1 MNDGWGGCGDNDEAA
16 SVSTVGP
23 GSTRC
28 ARLRRHLRRH
38 GAAFVV
44 NDDDEARTRPPT
56 GVGILV
62 ARMQG
67 GDEDVWQAI
76 FDDNCH

>member
-1 MNDGWGGCGDNDEAA
+1 M
-16 SVSTVGP
+16 TVGADAATT
-23 GSTRC
+23 TRWC
-28 ARLRRHLRRH
+28 LSHQSDRVRLLRARLRRHLRHH

-76 FDDNCH
+76 FDDDWH

>member
-1 MNDGWGGCGDNDEAA
+1 MRRQRQGGVCRLNSWTGFDL
-16 SVSTVGP
+16 S
-23 GSTRC
+23 C
-28 ARLRRHLRRH
+28 ACLRRHLRHH

-62 ARMQG
+62 AGMQG

-76 FDDNCH
+76 FDDD

>member
-1 MNDGWGGCGDNDEAA
+1 M
-16 SVSTVGP
+16 TVGADAATT
-23 GSTRC
+23 TRRRLSQQSDRVRLV

-67 GDEDVWQAI
+67 GDEDVWLAI
-76 FDDNCH
+76 FDDD

>member
-1 MNDGWGGCGDNDEAA
+1 MRRQRRGGVCLNSLTGFD
-16 SVSTVGP
+16 SS
-23 GSTRC
+23 R

-38 GAAFVV
+38 GATFVV
-44 NDDDEARTRPPT
+44 DDDDEARTRPPT

-67 GDEDVWQAI
+67 GDNDVWQAI
-76 FDDNCH
+76 FDDD

>member
-1 MNDGWGGCGDNDEAA
+1 M
-16 SVSTVGP
+16 TVGADAP
-23 GSTRC
+23 TRRGGVC
-28 ARLRRHLRRH
+28 LNSRTGFDSSRARLRLNLRRH
-38 GAAFVV
+38 EAAFVV
-44 NDDDEARTRPPT
+44 DHDDEARTRPPT

-76 FDDNCH
+76 FDDD